1 MLAGLLAQA
10 GQAARGEALLR
21 GLGEAHTNPFSRVFY
36 HVLRSEID
44 LAADWY
50 ERAIEERE
58 LFAII
63 CAPSPVVR
71 PLRGRVSGWQRLASP
86 MKLPDLLATARPGR
100 P

>member
-1 MLAGLLAQA
+1 M
-10 GQAARGEALLR
+10 RR
-21 GLGEAHTNPFSRVFY
+21 LGEAHTTPFSRVLY

-71 PLRGRVSGWQRLASP
+71 PLRESERWPRLATL
-86 MKLPDLLATARPGR
+86 MKLPDH
-100 P
+100 